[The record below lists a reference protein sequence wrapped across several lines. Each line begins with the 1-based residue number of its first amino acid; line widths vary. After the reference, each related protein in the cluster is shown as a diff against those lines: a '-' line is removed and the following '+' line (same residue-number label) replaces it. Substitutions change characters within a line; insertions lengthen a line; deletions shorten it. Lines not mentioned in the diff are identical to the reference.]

1 MAQLKPPANN
11 DIAGSYH
18 LLVKGKSALVYE
30 WTGKS
35 WSLPGSGYGIK
46 PSKMAR
52 DGWVYANV
60 CDGIYREDVKVV
72 NDTNDPIRK
81 ILCYGL
87 CKFSPFPFSI
97 SHADNIRMK
106 VERMLID
113 NGFTDTDVSA
123 TVAPRT
129 MNKPCG
135 SITLTATD
143 SAGTHLAEVEI
154 SPQGYNAG

>member
-1 MAQLKPPANN
+1 MAQLKPPADF
-11 DIAGSYH
+11 DIAGTYH
-18 LLVKGKSALVYE
+18 ILVKGNSTLVYE

-60 CDGIYREDVKVV
+60 CDGVYRDDVKVILDI
-72 NDTNDPIRK
+72 NEPIRK

-87 CKFSPFPFSI
+87 CRFSPFPFSI
-97 SHADNIRMK
+97 FHAENIRMK

-113 NGFTDTDVSA
+113 NGFNSIALFTTA
-123 TVAPRT
+123 APCTLR
-129 MNKPCG
+129 NPCG
-135 SITLTATD
+135 SITLSAID
-143 SAGTHLAEVEI
+143 SNGTYQAEVVI
-154 SPQGYNAG
+154 SPKRI